1 MLDFQNFLGLNK
13 ILNVINCYLNIIVQ
27 EKFFCP
33 IIRMQ
38 TIKKYSKNIHHLSKK
53 IL

>member
-1 MLDFQNFLGLNK
+1 MNVGFPKFLGLNK

-38 TIKKYSKNIHHLSKK
+38 TIKR
-53 IL
+53 

>member
-27 EKFFCP
+27 EKFFVRSLGCKP
-33 IIRMQ
+33 
-38 TIKKYSKNIHHLSKK
+38 
-53 IL
+53 